1 MLLTLD
7 LVGGLRFV
15 GRCIARDASRR
26 VDLGPPMCIVGPD
39 LNRKNVVCPLFCT
52 AA

>member
-26 VDLGPPMCIVGPD
+26 VDLVRQCASLVS
-39 LNRKNVVCPLFCT
+39 T
-52 AA
+52 